1 MGRLIN
7 LITGTKND
15 RFGFCQKT
23 DVLAGMPTPLLR
35 VLEAARSLLARLAW
49 RLEAGQMTVQACHAV
64 SVAGAARSPKSSHLG
79 GSRPRYRRQSG
90 RQWIA
95 LSGRF

>member
-35 VLEAARSLLARLAW
+35 VLEQTRSLLARLAW
-49 RLEAGQMTVQACHAV
+49 RLEAGHMTVQRCHAV
-64 SVAGAARSPKSSHLG
+64 SVAGAARALKSSYLS

-90 RQWIA
+90 LQWIA
-95 LSGRF
+95 QSGRF